1 MSKKTIWSVLV
12 VFVVFGMLLAQ
23 VLLHKEITCDIEIL
37 ADPDFNITA
46 EVIGVAQVHRGA
58 TVEFFITAEFTEF
71 DGQVALS
78 TANVPVGLT
87 VSFTRNI
94 LEMGQDPV
102 TGNSLM
108 QTRMIVEAATDAPIG
123 PLSFTVIG
131 DEVGL

>member
-1 MSKKTIWSVLV
+1 MSKKTVWGLLG

-131 DEVGL
+131 DEVSL

>member
-1 MSKKTIWSVLV
+1 MSKKTIWSVLG

-131 DEVGL
+131 DEVSL